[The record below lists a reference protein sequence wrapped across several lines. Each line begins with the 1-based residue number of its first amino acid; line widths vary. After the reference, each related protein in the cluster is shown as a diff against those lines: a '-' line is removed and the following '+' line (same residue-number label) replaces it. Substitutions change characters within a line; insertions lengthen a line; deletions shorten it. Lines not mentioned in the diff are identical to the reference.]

1 MKPPR
6 VLNSLVLLLGLVC
19 AGVLV
24 WLWRRSLP
32 PAETPSPPVPAAVAT
47 PAPVAAARA
56 PAATSDPRGSDDR
69 LAALARA
76 LAGGGV
82 RPREAVLTFKDDAA
96 LQRFLTR
103 SRAAGVFVLDRLDRL
118 RAVRVRFDSLSSLQ
132 HEMSGH
138 EADYAAIEANPL
150 IGLPTPPAPDDRTT
164 VNNVPVG
171 NGTLA
176 AIGAT
181 GDRTAWGRGFTI
193 AILDTGVAAD
203 ATFGTGRLRTLDL
216 GLGPGPGA
224 GSEAGHGTA
233 VAALAAGA
241 AADAPGVAPAANV
254 LSIRVTDAA
263 GTSDLFTVSRAI
275 LAAVDAGAQVINIS
289 LGGYATGPVLDAAI
303 DYATR
308 NGALIVA
315 AAGNDQAARLTWP
328 AADPRVVSVGAVDRL
343 EQQVSFSNSGEQ
355 LQLTAPGYGVQ
366 TAWLDGQRVQVS
378 GTSASAPV
386 VAGAIVAV
394 MSQFPGLGAREAA
407 DLLERTANDG
417 GAPGTDP
424 AYGRGILNVATALN
438 RNNATYVDTAI
449 SSHAY
454 DAASGQMQVVVQ
466 NRSGRSVT
474 GLTLAINAGSAEQ
487 TQVVPSLAPGETYVA
502 RVPVSATTLQAAG
515 QLTFST
521 RLTNPAGAVDQVPAN
536 NTRASVL
543 SAPRP

>member
-1 MKPPR
+1 MKPAR
-6 VLNSLVLLLGLVC
+6 VLNSLVLILGLVC
-19 AGVLV
+19 AGLLV

-32 PAETPSPPVPAAVAT
+32 PAAAT
-47 PAPVAAARA
+47 SSPAPVAVAPPSQVATVRA
-56 PAATSDPRGSDDR
+56 PAAPPDLRSSDDR

-76 LAGGGV
+76 LAAGGV

-96 LQRFLTR
+96 RQRFLAR
-103 SRAAGVFVLDRLDRL
+103 SRAAGVFVVDRLDRL
-118 RAVRVRFDSLSSLQ
+118 RTVRVRFDSLSGLRQ
-132 HEMSGH
+132 DIAGH
-138 EADYAAIEANPL
+138 EADFAAIEANPL
-150 IGLPTPPAPDDRTT
+150 IGLPTPPARDERAA

-176 AIGAT
+176 AIGAAA
-181 GDRTAWGRGFTI
+181 DRSGWGRGFTI
-193 AILDTGVAAD
+193 AVLDTGVAAD
-203 ATFGTGRLRTLDL
+203 ATFGNGRLRTLDL
-216 GLGPGPGA
+216 GLGNGPGT

-241 AADAPGVAPAANV
+241 ADDAPGVAPAASI
-254 LSIRVTDAA
+254 LSIRVTDAS
-263 GTSDLFTVSRAI
+263 GMSDLFTVSRAI

-303 DYATR
+303 EHATR

-315 AAGNDQAARLTWP
+315 AAGNDQAAQLAWP

-343 EQQVSFSNSGEQ
+343 EQLVTFSNSGDQ

-366 TAWLDGQRVQVS
+366 TAWLEGQRVQVS

-394 MSQFPGLGAREAA
+394 MSQLPGLTARQAA
-407 DLLERTANDG
+407 DLLARTANDG
-417 GAPGTDP
+417 GTPGADP
-424 AYGRGILNVATALN
+424 AYGRGILNVGTALN
-438 RNNATYVDTAI
+438 LNNSTYVDTAI

-474 GLTLAINAGSAEQ
+474 GLTLAINAGSPVL

-502 RVPVSATTLQAAG
+502 RVPVSGTMLQATG

-536 NTRASVL
+536 NARASVL
-543 SAPRP
+543 SAPKP

>member
-1 MKPPR
+1 
-6 VLNSLVLLLGLVC
+6 
-19 AGVLV
+19 
-24 WLWRRSLP
+24 
-32 PAETPSPPVPAAVAT
+32 
-47 PAPVAAARA
+47 
-56 PAATSDPRGSDDR
+56 
-69 LAALARA
+69 
-76 LAGGGV
+76 
-82 RPREAVLTFKDDAA
+82 VLTFQDDAA
-96 LQRFLTR
+96 LQRFLAR
-103 SRAAGVFVLDRLDRL
+103 SRAAGVLVLDRLDRL
-118 RAVRVRFDSLSSLQ
+118 RAVRVSFDSVSGLRQ
-132 HEMSGH
+132 DIAGH
-138 EADYAAIEANPL
+138 EADLAAIEANPL
-150 IGLPTPPAPDDRTT
+150 IGIPTPPARDERSA

-181 GDRTAWGRGFTI
+181 ADRSGWGRGFTI
-193 AILDTGVAAD
+193 AVLDTGVAAD
-203 ATFGTGRLRTLDL
+203 ATFGSGRLRALDL
-216 GLGPGPGA
+216 GLGPGPGT

-254 LSIRVTDAA
+254 LSIRVTDAS
-263 GTSDLFTVSRAI
+263 GTSDLFTVSSAI

-303 DYATR
+303 DYANR

-315 AAGNDQAARLTWP
+315 AAGNDQAAQLAWP

-343 EQQVSFSNSGEQ
+343 EQQVSFSNSSDQ

-386 VAGAIVAV
+386 VAGAVVAV
-394 MSQFPGLGAREAA
+394 MSQFPGLTARQAA
-407 DLLERTANDG
+407 DLLARTANDG
-417 GAPGTDP
+417 GAPGADP
-424 AYGRGILNVATALN
+424 AFGRGILNVGTALN
-438 RNNATYVDTAI
+438 RNNATYIDTAI

-454 DAASGQMQVVVQ
+454 DAAAGQMQVVVQ
-466 NRSGRSVT
+466 NRSGRTVT
-474 GLTLAINAGSAEQ
+474 GLTLAINAGSPVQ

-502 RVPVSATTLQAAG
+502 RVPVSESTLQAAG

-543 SAPRP
+543 SAPKP